1 MAHNRIVMNKVIEQI
16 RDAREERRI
25 SQWKLATNVGIKV
38 DTLKSLEKGEGG
50 RIETLLKVAEYLGY
64 EVVLK
69 RKEE

>member
-1 MAHNRIVMNKVIEQI
+1 MNKVIKQI
-16 RDAREERRI
+16 RDAREERCI
-25 SQWKLATNVGIKV
+25 SQWRLATNAGIKV

-50 RIETLLKVAEYLGY
+50 RIETLIKVAEHLGY